1 MIAISETCIACG
13 GNHGVGMQCPDTMAT
28 AIINRANT
36 RDNIG
41 FTFQPGMSRD
51 EVMARLTAAQA
62 KVLAAAQ
69 ELMSDKY
76 KFDGD
81 EIHGKRRQIHEAN

>member
-1 MIAISETCIACG
+1 MIATSETCIVCG
-13 GNHGVGMQCPDTMAT
+13 GNHGVCMQCPDTVAT
-28 AIINRANT
+28 AIIYRANT
-36 RDNIG
+36 SDDIG
-41 FTFQPGMSRD
+41 LSFKPGMSRD

-62 KVLAAAQ
+62 KVLAAAP

-81 EIHGKRRQIHEAN
+81 EIHGKRRPIHEAN

>member
-1 MIAISETCIACG
+1 MIATSETCIVCG
-13 GNHGVGMQCPDTMAT
+13 GNHGVGMQCPDTIAT

-41 FTFQPGMSRD
+41 LSFQPGMSRD

-62 KVLAAAQ
+62 KVLAAAPV
-69 ELMSDKY
+69 LMSDKY
-76 KFDGD
+76 KFHGD
-81 EIHGKRRQIHEAN
+81 EIHRPRRPSHEAD

>member
-1 MIAISETCIACG
+1 MIATSETCIVCG
-13 GNHGVGMQCPDTMAT
+13 RNHGVGMQCPDTIAT

-41 FTFQPGMSRD
+41 LSFQPGMSRD

-62 KVLAAAQ
+62 KVLAAAPV
-69 ELMSDKY
+69 LMSDKY
-76 KFDGD
+76 KFHGD
-81 EIHGKRRQIHEAN
+81 EIHGPRRPSHEAD

>member
-1 MIAISETCIACG
+1 MIAISETCIVCS
-13 GNHGVGMQCPDTMAT
+13 GNHGVGMQCQDTMAT
-28 AIINRANT
+28 AIINMANT

-41 FTFQPGMSRD
+41 LTFQPGMSSD

-62 KVLAAAQ
+62 KVLAVAPV
-69 ELMSDKY
+69 LMSDKY

-81 EIHGKRRQIHEAN
+81 EIHGKRRPIHEAN

>member
-1 MIAISETCIACG
+1 MIATSETCIVCG
-13 GNHGVGMQCPDTMAT
+13 GNHGVGMQCPDTIAT

-41 FTFQPGMSRD
+41 LSFQPGMSRD

-62 KVLAAAQ
+62 KVLAAAPV
-69 ELMSDKY
+69 LLSDKY

-81 EIHGKRRQIHEAN
+81 EIHGPRRPTPCN